1 MAFVFHNHKHCFLII
16 MSDIVY
22 LTKEKFIELE
32 ADLRTMK
39 IDGRKQVAGK
49 IAEARG
55 HGDLSENAEYDA
67 AREEQRHLEYRI
79 AKLEETLSK
88 TRVINIKD
96 VDTDKVYIL
105 SKVTVKD
112 QKSGK
117 KIQYQMVS
125 SEEADFDQNKIST
138 TSPIG
143 KGLMGKAVG
152 EIAEITVPA
161 GILKYEI
168 LEISR

>member
-1 MAFVFHNHKHCFLII
+1 
-16 MSDIVY
+16 MSDVVY

-32 ADLRTMK
+32 NELRDMK
-39 IDGRKQVAGK
+39 INGRAQVAQK

-79 AKLEETLSK
+79 AKLEETLAK
-88 TRVINIKD
+88 ARVIESKD
-96 VDTDKVYIL
+96 LPNDKVYIL

-112 QKSGK
+112 PKNGK
-117 KIQYQMVS
+117 KIQYQLVS
-125 SEEADFDQNKIST
+125 PEEADFEANKISA

-143 KGLMGKAVG
+143 KGLMGKKVG
-152 EIAEITVPA
+152 EVVEIKVPA

-168 LEISR
+168 VEISR

>member
-1 MAFVFHNHKHCFLII
+1 
-16 MSDIVY
+16 MSDVVY

-32 ADLRTMK
+32 NELRDMK
-39 IDGRKQVAGK
+39 INGRAQVAQK

-79 AKLEETLSK
+79 AKLEETLAK
-88 TRVINIKD
+88 ARVIDSKD
-96 VDTDKVYIL
+96 LPNDKVYIL

-112 QKSGK
+112 PKNGK
-117 KIQYQMVS
+117 KIQYQLVS
-125 SEEADFDQNKIST
+125 PEEADFEANKISS

-143 KGLMGKAVG
+143 KGLMGKKVG
-152 EIAEITVPA
+152 EVVEIKVPA

-168 LEISR
+168 VEISR

>member
-1 MAFVFHNHKHCFLII
+1 

-32 ADLRTMK
+32 ADLRDMK
-39 IDGRKQVAGK
+39 IEGRKQVAAK

-88 TRVINIKD
+88 TRVIDGKD
-96 VDTDKVYIL
+96 ISTDKVYIF
-105 SKVTVKD
+105 SKVKVKD
-112 QKSGK
+112 QTSGK
-117 KIQYQMVS
+117 KIQYQLVS
-125 SEEADFDQNKIST
+125 PEEADFDQNKIST

-152 EIAEITVPA
+152 EIAEIKVPA

>member
-1 MAFVFHNHKHCFLII
+1 MAFVFHIHKQSCQYL
-16 MSDIVY
+16 MSDVVY
-22 LTKEKFIELE
+22 LTKEKFIALE
-32 ADLRTMK
+32 ADLREMK
-39 IDGRKQVAGK
+39 INGRKQVAAK

-88 TRVINIKD
+88 SRVIDSKD
-96 VDTDKVYIL
+96 LPNDKVYIL
-105 SKVTVKD
+105 SKVTVKE

-117 KIQYQMVS
+117 KIEYQLVS
-125 SEEADFDQNKIST
+125 PEEADFDQNKIST

-143 KGLMGKAVG
+143 KGLMGKKVG
-152 EIAEITVPA
+152 EIVDIKVPA
-161 GILKYEI
+161 GMLKYQI
-168 LEISR
+168 MEISR

>member
-1 MAFVFHNHKHCFLII
+1 

-32 ADLRTMK
+32 AELRNMK
-39 IDGRKQVAGK
+39 IDGRKQVAAK

-88 TRVINIKD
+88 TRIIDSKD
-96 VDTDKVYIL
+96 IDTDKVYIL

-143 KGLMGKAVG
+143 KGLMGKSVG
-152 EIAEITVPA
+152 EIAEIKVPA
-161 GILKYEI
+161 GILKHEVI
-168 LEISR
+168 EISR

>member
-1 MAFVFHNHKHCFLII
+1 

-32 ADLRTMK
+32 ADLRNMK
-39 IDGRKQVAGK
+39 IDGRKQVAAK

-88 TRVINIKD
+88 TRVIDSKD
-96 VDTDKVYIL
+96 IGTDKVYIL

-112 QKSGK
+112 IKSGK

-125 SEEADFDQNKIST
+125 PEEADFDQNKIST

-143 KGLMGKAVG
+143 KGMMGKIVG
-152 EIAEITVPA
+152 ETVEIKVPA

>member
-1 MAFVFHNHKHCFLII
+1 

-32 ADLRTMK
+32 ADLRDMK
-39 IDGRKQVAGK
+39 IDGRKQVAAK

-88 TRVINIKD
+88 TRVIDGKD
-96 VDTDKVYIL
+96 ISIDKVYIF
-105 SKVTVKD
+105 SKVKVKD

-117 KIQYQMVS
+117 KIQYQLVS
-125 SEEADFDQNKIST
+125 PEEADFDQNKIST

-152 EIAEITVPA
+152 EIAEIKVPA

>member
-1 MAFVFHNHKHCFLII
+1 

-32 ADLRTMK
+32 NELHEMK
-39 IDGRKQVAGK
+39 IKGRAQVASK

-79 AKLEETLSK
+79 AKIEETLSK
-88 TRVINIKD
+88 SRVIDSKD
-96 VDTDKVYIL
+96 LPNDKIYIL
-105 SKVTVKD
+105 TKVKVKD
-112 QKSGK
+112 SKNGNALA
-117 KIQYQMVS
+117 YQLVS
-125 SEEADFDQNKIST
+125 PEEADFDANKISI

-143 KGLMGKAVG
+143 KGLMGKKVG
-152 EIAEITVPA
+152 DVVEIKVPA
-161 GILKYEI
+161 GTLKFTI

>member
-1 MAFVFHNHKHCFLII
+1 

>member
-1 MAFVFHNHKHCFLII
+1 

-32 ADLRTMK
+32 ADLRAMK
-39 IDGRKQVAGK
+39 IDGRKQVAAK

-88 TRVINIKD
+88 TRIIDSKD
-96 VDTDKVYIL
+96 IDTDKVYIL

-125 SEEADFDQNKIST
+125 SEEADFDLNKIST

-143 KGLMGKAVG
+143 KGLMGKVVG
-152 EIAEITVPA
+152 EIAEIKVPA

>member
-1 MAFVFHNHKHCFLII
+1 

-32 ADLRTMK
+32 ADLRDMK
-39 IDGRKQVAGK
+39 IDGRKQVAAK

-88 TRVINIKD
+88 TRVIDGKD
-96 VDTDKVYIL
+96 ISTDKVYIF
-105 SKVTVKD
+105 SKVKVKD

-117 KIQYQMVS
+117 KIQYQLVS
-125 SEEADFDQNKIST
+125 PEEADFDQNKIST

-152 EIAEITVPA
+152 EIAEIKVPA
-161 GILKYEI
+161 GVFKYEI